1 MAKKKNKVKV
11 DLYEHEALHSTNM
24 VSEILEDHLVNHHYY
39 HSKVNEEYNKLI
51 DKAGELLQEAYQSIA
66 NNSEFYKALK

>member
-24 VSEILEDHLVNHHYY
+24 VSEILEDYLNDNTVYY
-39 HSKVNEEYNKLI
+39 LRRR
-51 DKAGELLQEAYQSIA
+51 
-66 NNSEFYKALK
+66 NSTIFI